1 MSVACC
7 LLFVAYFVLSA
18 VCRLLHCC
26 TVALLSVACCVLHV
40 VCCLLRIVRCVLHI
54 EYSVLHGRAVRCMP
68 LQSPTG
74 SPMTMSS
81 HDDDECS
88 RGTHGVLTGYS
99 RMQSLM
105 GSSDFDPE
113 AAGEADGDEYSR
125 ERSESSSVG
134 SRYAAAAQPHR
145 GRAAAARGVILR
157 PGRSAA
163 HLHRSR
169 RRTGVR
175 RTRRTWTAAN
185 RRL

>member
-1 MSVACC
+1 M
-7 LLFVAYFVLSA
+7 
-18 VCRLLHCC
+18 
-26 TVALLSVACCVLHV
+26 LHV
-40 VCCLLRIVRCVLHI
+40 VCCLLRVVRCVLHI

-74 SPMTMSS
+74 SP
-81 HDDDECS
+81 DADEYS

-105 GSSDFDPE
+105 GSSDFDP
-113 AAGEADGDEYSR
+113 AGEADGDEYSR

-134 SRYAAAAQPHR
+134 SRYAAAAPLPHR
-145 GRAAAARGVILR
+145 CRTAAAPLPRRGRTCGVILR

-175 RTRRTWTAAN
+175 RTRRTWTATH
-185 RRL
+185 R